1 MLNGVGGCTIAEA
14 KANLSYAEVLA
25 WAAYRDKHG
34 TLNVGRRME
43 LSTAIIAL
51 QVNRG
56 REVRPRLRISCRT
69 LITKR
74 LRSKRQWLSGRDHRH
89 GWW

>member
-25 WAAYRDKHG
+25 WSAYRDKHG
-34 TLNVGRRME
+34 TLNLGRRME
-43 LSTAIIAL
+43 ISTAIIAL

-56 REVRPRLRISCRT
+56 AGGKAEFTDFMPHAE
-69 LITKR
+69 
-74 LRSKRQWLSGRDHRH
+74 RQPIDLEHAVEEWV
-89 GWW
+89 

>member
-14 KANLSYAEVLA
+14 KATISYAEVLA
-25 WAAYRDKHG
+25 WVAYRDKYG
-34 TLNVGRRME
+34 TLNLGRRME

-56 REVRPRLRISCRT
+56 NGGKAELVDFMPYAERPELD
-69 LITKR
+69 LE
-74 LRSKRQWLSGRDHRH
+74 QAVEEWV
-89 GWW
+89 

>member
-14 KANLSYAEVLA
+14 KATISYAEVLA
-25 WAAYRDKHG
+25 WSAYRDKYG
-34 TLNVGRRME
+34 TLNLGRRME

-56 REVRPRLRISCRT
+56 NGGKAELVDFMPHTETQPLE
-69 LITKR
+69 LEKAMEE
-74 LRSKRQWLSGRDHRH
+74 WV
-89 GWW
+89 

>member
-1 MLNGVGGCTIAEA
+1 MHELVLNGVGGCTIAEA

-25 WAAYRDKHG
+25 WSAYRDKYG

-56 REVRPRLRISCRT
+56 AGGKAELVDFMPHADAQALA
-69 LITKR
+69 LEKAMAE
-74 LRSKRQWLSGRDHRH
+74 WV
-89 GWW
+89 

>member
-14 KANLSYAEVLA
+14 KANISYAEVLA
-25 WAAYRDKHG
+25 WVAYRDKYG
-34 TLNVGRRME
+34 TLNLGRRME

-56 REVRPRLRISCRT
+56 NGGNAELVDFMPNAETQPLE
-69 LITKR
+69 LEKAMEE
-74 LRSKRQWLSGRDHRH
+74 WV
-89 GWW
+89 

>member
-14 KANLSYAEVLA
+14 KANISYAEVLA
-25 WAAYRDKHG
+25 WSAYRDKYG

-43 LSTAIIAL
+43 VSTAIIAL

-56 REVRPRLRISCRT
+56 NGGKAELTDFMPHAEQQAIDLEQALEEWV
-69 LITKR
+69 
-74 LRSKRQWLSGRDHRH
+74 
-89 GWW
+89 